1 MDTISKVDKMGISD
15 KIENDINSYQ
25 LTPEETFFAINF
37 VKGMSRVDS
46 YCKAYPEREKKW
58 QRNVLINKASEMYN
72 RPNVKQYVHYL
83 QQQVVERTM
92 DEIIIDK
99 TELTKKLAWLVDTSQ
114 EDIVNRGMRQA
125 NSTTMLN
132 SIKELVEIGGF
143 KAETNARVHK
153 IEADTQKVYAEIDK
167 MKGND
172 SLDTGAL
179 IQNFI
184 QAIKPADE
192 NEDIESLYE

>member
-37 VKGMSRVDS
+37 VKGMTRVDS
-46 YCKAYPEREKKW
+46 YCKVYPERAKKW
-58 QRNVLINKASEMYN
+58 QRNALANKASEMYN

-184 QAIKPADE
+184 
-192 NEDIESLYE
+192 

>member
-1 MDTISKVDKMGISD
+1 MDTVSKVDKMGISD

-37 VKGMSRVDS
+37 VKGMTRVDS
-46 YCKAYPEREKKW
+46 YCKVYPERAKKW
-58 QRNVLINKASEMYN
+58 QRNVLVNKASGMYN

-184 QAIKPADE
+184 QAIKPSDE

>member
-1 MDTISKVDKMGISD
+1 MDTVSKVDKMRISD

-37 VKGMSRVDS
+37 VKGMTRVDS
-46 YCKAYPEREKKW
+46 YCKVYPERAKKW
-58 QRNVLINKASEMYN
+58 QRNVLVNKASEMYN

-184 QAIKPADE
+184 QAIKPSDE